1 MREFTSLPFLSNDT
15 VEDNEDE
22 IIILQ
27 AGGRQVGKT
36 RKLIEKA
43 QKEMPTTLNIFDAK
57 SKKYKPL
64 ADLTNHKW
72 VSDRAIFNKSANKTI
87 CWFDNEKYISTN
99 TDKIYDFRV
108 GFGACYYKH
117 LLKTIKLR
125 GYSKSQL
132 KFLERMHDSKCW
144 KTFYEELYYL
154 YFDYNQK
161 SISYFE
167 KQISKT
173 KENKAI
179 ETNNGLPF

>member
-1 MREFTSLPFLSNDT
+1 MREFASLPFLSNDT

-27 AGGRQVGKT
+27 TGGRQVGKT

-99 TDKIYDFRV
+99 KEKNYNFKI

-117 LLKTIKLR
+117 LLKTIKQR
-125 GYSKSQL
+125 GYSKTEII
-132 KFLERMHDSKCW
+132 FLQRLHDSNCW
-144 KTFYEELYYL
+144 KIFYEELYYL

>member
-1 MREFTSLPFLSNDT
+1 MDKITKDLIKISRFQRNNLPFVNLTPNFQSVNVIT
-15 VEDNEDE
+15 
-22 IIILQ
+22 
-27 AGGRQVGKT
+27 
-36 RKLIEKA
+36 
-43 QKEMPTTLNIFDAK
+43 QKWI
-57 SKKYKPL
+57 
-64 ADLTNHKW
+64 
-72 VSDRAIFNKSANKTI
+72 SDRAIFNKSANKTI

-99 TDKIYDFRV
+99 KEKNYNFKI

-117 LLKTIKLR
+117 LLKTIKQR
-125 GYSKSQL
+125 GYSKTEII
-132 KFLERMHDSKCW
+132 FLERLHDSNCW
-144 KTFYEELYYL
+144 KIFYEELYYL